1 MTLSLIGLL
10 LTIPAAFI
18 TMALREKSRAHCS
31 DRLGDPTPRKNGL
44 LSGNPLKYIDPL
56 GFIITL
62 IFGFG
67 WGNPTPTSPLYYKD
81 RKKGVVITN
90 LTPILVNLF
99 TGLLAAALAQILLP
113 VLQRLFAEGNFTIYY
128 VLFWVREI
136 IVMLSRVSVGTALF
150 NLIPIYPLDGAK
162 ILQTFLSPNSAVKMT
177 QNEKLLQVLL
187 LVLMFFGIVGMIIHP
202 VTALIVGRTPLPVRF
217 PW

>member
-1 MTLSLIGLL
+1 MTFSLIGILL
-10 LTIPAAFI
+10 RVPAAFI
-18 TMALREKSRAHCS
+18 VMALREKARAHCS
-31 DRLGDPTPRKNGL
+31 DKLGDPTPRKNGL

-67 WGNPTPTSPLYYKD
+67 WGNPTPTSPLYYTD
-81 RKKGVVITN
+81 RKKGIVITN

-99 TGLLAAALAQILLP
+99 TGLLAAAFAQLLFPIVVQTLAGGNVVLFEILYWVRAAIITLAQ
-113 VLQRLFAEGNFTIYY
+113 
-128 VLFWVREI
+128 
-136 IVMLSRVSVGTALF
+136 VSIGTALF
-150 NLIPIYPLDGAK
+150 NLIPIFPLDSSK

-177 QNEKLLQVLL
+177 QNEKLLQILL
-187 LVLMFFGIVGMIIHP
+187 LFLMFFGIVGTIIYP
-202 VTALIVGRTPLPVRF
+202 IVNIIVPTTQI